1 METFFITK
9 NDSSVSNWA
18 FGKTYEYFIY
28 PFSSNYKERD
38 FLVRLSLATQET
50 DEISEYTNLEGF
62 TRFLTSLSNDL
73 TLSHSLKEEKTLHE
87 LLDIDVFDGGEKTYA
102 KGKVMDFNM
111 MLKNGIKGDMTYLRD
126 DSSIKPKY
134 KSIAFLSTKGKAIIK
149 YEDNLSRFLN
159 KYDMIVLRDIYPD
172 LKLKID
178 INGDILL
185 RMDFDV

>member
-9 NDSSVSNWA
+9 N
-18 FGKTYEYFIY
+18 
-28 PFSSNYKERD
+28 
-38 FLVRLSLATQET
+38 
-50 DEISEYTNLEGF
+50 
-62 TRFLTSLSNDL
+62 
-73 TLSHSLKEEKTLHE
+73 
-87 LLDIDVFDGGEKTYA
+87 
-102 KGKVMDFNM
+102 
-111 MLKNGIKGDMTYLRD
+111 

-159 KYDMIVLRDIYPD
+159 KYDIIVLRDIYPD

-178 INGDILL
+178 MNGDILL